1 MQSPIF
7 GKVGSAEPVPLRF
20 LGFGLFWS
28 WLFLVAVTPSALF
41 GALGCPGRIP
51 FEMAELALRSAALLC
66 ILAISAR
73 HLPAHKSVK
82 ALLCCA
88 FLAGSATTPLLLAFG
103 SNPSFALAGAVLA
116 AAADASLFLLWLSF
130 FGYMRLGDALAML
143 VLSYAAGSVLFLAI
157 VALGRN
163 AMIACATFFP
173 AASCTAFFLSA
184 RLYAERTGEAGFLE
198 NDEEKGAASEGAPAN
213 TQSGAMPTGNTL
225 SRSLARMTVC
235 LAIYAAV
242 FAVHCSTTFFT
253 GQVADGNF
261 AVEPVCMILLA
272 CAYLV
277 LSRQG
282 SHGGNTYA
290 LYRACAPL
298 LGLGVAIDSLGGPS
312 QLAFAFVS
320 LGYLTFEVLALND
333 YCNIIHAA
341 RASLLHSMARARLAI
356 SLGMVGGWCVGF
368 FMPAEFMG
376 AVPILSLLVVLLCA
390 TQLFSDHD
398 VSTVNALADDRA
410 VAEASSSGL
419 SRASA
424 LAEFAKAQNLSQRET
439 EVFVYLAEGRT
450 TSYIASK
457 LFVAESTVRAHVHSI
472 YQKAQVSSR
481 MELLDA
487 FEEYWESR
495 LEASR

>member
-41 GALGCPGRIP
+41 GALECPGRIP
-51 FEMAELALRSAALLC
+51 FEMAELALRAAALLC

-88 FLAGSATTPLLLAFG
+88 FLAGSVTTPLLLAFG

-225 SRSLARMTVC
+225 SRSLTPHDSLPRH
-235 LAIYAAV
+235 I
-242 FAVHCSTTFFT
+242 CSRL
-253 GQVADGNF
+253 
-261 AVEPVCMILLA
+261 C
-272 CAYLV
+272 
-277 LSRQG
+277 R
-282 SHGGNTYA
+282 
-290 LYRACAPL
+290 PL
-298 LGLGVAIDSLGGPS
+298 LHDV
-312 QLAFAFVS
+312 F
-320 LGYLTFEVLALND
+320 
-333 YCNIIHAA
+333 H
-341 RASLLHSMARARLAI
+341 RAGCRRELCSRARLHDSPRMRI
-356 SLGMVGGWCVGF
+356 SGSFSPGLPWWKHLRPLPCVRAASRPRRGHRLARRPQPTRF
-368 FMPAEFMG
+368 R
-376 AVPILSLLVVLLCA
+376 LCVV
-390 TQLFSDHD
+390 
-398 VSTVNALADDRA
+398 
-410 VAEASSSGL
+410 GL
-419 SRASA
+419 SD
-424 LAEFAKAQNLSQRET
+424 
-439 EVFVYLAEGRT
+439 
-450 TSYIASK
+450 I
-457 LFVAESTVRAHVHSI
+457 
-472 YQKAQVSSR
+472 
-481 MELLDA
+481 
-487 FEEYWESR
+487 
-495 LEASR
+495 

>member
-41 GALGCPGRIP
+41 GALECPGRIP

-143 VLSYAAGSVLFLAI
+143 VLSYAAGSMLFLAI

-198 NDEEKGAASEGAPAN
+198 NDEEKKAASEGAPAN

-225 SRSLARMTVC
+225 SRSLTRMTVC

-253 GQVADGNF
+253 GQVADGNL

-298 LGLGVAIDSLGGPS
+298 LGLGVAIDSRRP
-312 QLAFAFVS
+312 QPTRF
-320 LGYLTFEVLALND
+320 
-333 YCNIIHAA
+333 
-341 RASLLHSMARARLAI
+341 RL
-356 SLGMVGGWCVGF
+356 CV
-368 FMPAEFMG
+368 
-376 AVPILSLLVVLLCA
+376 V
-390 TQLFSDHD
+390 
-398 VSTVNALADDRA
+398 
-410 VAEASSSGL
+410 GL
-419 SRASA
+419 SD
-424 LAEFAKAQNLSQRET
+424 
-439 EVFVYLAEGRT
+439 
-450 TSYIASK
+450 I
-457 LFVAESTVRAHVHSI
+457 
-472 YQKAQVSSR
+472 
-481 MELLDA
+481 
-487 FEEYWESR
+487 
-495 LEASR
+495 